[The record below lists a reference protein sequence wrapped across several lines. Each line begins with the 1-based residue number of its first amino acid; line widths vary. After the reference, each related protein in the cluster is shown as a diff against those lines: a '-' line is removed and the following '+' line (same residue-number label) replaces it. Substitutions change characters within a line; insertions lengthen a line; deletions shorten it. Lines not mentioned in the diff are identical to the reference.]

1 MIEILSLRRRYRYT
15 HDVANVEREQ
25 PQGPTVRRPT
35 ELMREII
42 TTSDEFTL
50 HLGRELTVNPTDL
63 SAMTHLISAGPMV
76 PTELARRLG
85 LSAAAVTTVIDR
97 LEGLGHATRERHPTD
112 RRSVVV
118 VPSPASVGRAM
129 ATLMPMIT
137 GIDGVLD
144 GFDEMETAAI
154 TAYLERVVAVYRA
167 QLPT

>member
-1 MIEILSLRRRYRYT
+1 M
-15 HDVANVEREQ
+15 ANVE
-25 PQGPTVRRPT
+25 VRRPT

-42 TTSDEFTL
+42 DVSDAFTL
-50 HLGRELTVNPTDL
+50 HLGRELAVNPTDL
-63 SAMTHLISAGPMV
+63 SAMAHLISSGPLG

-85 LSAAAVTTVIDR
+85 LSTAAVTTVIDR

-118 VPSPASVGRAM
+118 VPTPASVGRAM

-144 GFDEMETAAI
+144 DFDDEQTAVI
-154 TAYLERVVAVYRA
+154 TDYLDRVVRVYRA
-167 QLPT
+167 QLPADVVTPPQRSPLPG